1 MLDEAKTQN
10 LTIFLMKDYIKDY
23 NSCLKNRSAIKMMT
37 LKDEYNLDGV
47 ICIANSSNKPPRWK
61 EFLQKYS
68 SEDIELDDN
77 TSNKA
82 LMLVK
87 LQERILALSFGYGR
101 AFLKEEAIEKNFGFK
116 TALNVI
122 SPEKIRS
129 VNAATIED
137 MVVNTQRQSSHST
150 SQEEFGLNVTN
161 DIMMAVTGIPQN
173 EDIGKTVSGKD
184 SFVVSVCMDADELKI
199 KLESY
204 LNAYNSNTYKDK
216 GFDWIDNVRAIKDS
230 VLREELDFAL
240 SEIIKKKDYSK
251 IQIASPDTV
260 NWNDLLGFCFSGIR
274 KDTTDANVYSM
285 EINYVEYFDSI
296 NDNSNLFKKLK
307 RDKLYG
313 MNNGEN
319 PFAICN
325 VYSALIAQMY
335 YDDKTYILNA
345 GTWYEV
351 NNSFYSRVTEFISSI
366 PISNLSLPKCPKGM
380 NEGEY
385 NLEVAK
391 QQDYYLM
398 DKRLVSVL
406 NGPKHIEACDIF
418 TRDKQF
424 VHVKNKCRSSQ
435 LSHLFAQGRVSAQA
449 FTSDQEFRKQ
459 VWDKVKSKF
468 GEDVF
473 DYHKKPESS
482 EYEVVYAIIDEKT
495 GDIEDRLPFFS
506 KVNLMLSVQELDRMH
521 MKYSIMMIEKS

>member
-1 MLDEAKTQN
+1 M
-10 LTIFLMKDYIKDY
+10 
-23 NSCLKNRSAIKMMT
+23 
-37 LKDEYNLDGV
+37 
-47 ICIANSSNKPPRWK
+47 
-61 EFLQKYS
+61 
-68 SEDIELDDN
+68 
-77 TSNKA
+77 
-82 LMLVK
+82 
-87 LQERILALSFGYGR
+87 
-101 AFLKEEAIEKNFGFK
+101 
-116 TALNVI
+116 
-122 SPEKIRS
+122 
-129 VNAATIED
+129 
-137 MVVNTQRQSSHST
+137 
-150 SQEEFGLNVTN
+150 
-161 DIMMAVTGIPQN
+161 
-173 EDIGKTVSGKD
+173 
-184 SFVVSVCMDADELKI
+184 
-199 KLESY
+199 
-204 LNAYNSNTYKDK
+204 NAYNSNTYKDK